1 MVENRNDKSLNEV
14 VVVGYG
20 TVKRKD
26 VTGSISTINAKTIES
41 VPVPTVES
49 ALQGRASGVQVVSND
64 GSPVA
69 ISVY

>member
-1 MVENRNDKSLNEV
+1 M

-26 VTGSISTINAKTIES
+26 VTGSISSISAKTIES

-49 ALQGRASGVQVVSND
+49 ALQGRASGVQVISND
-64 GSPVA
+64 GAPGGNITCFDQGYGQSGQLW
-69 ISVY
+69 